1 MSLLIA
7 YAVPFFIALLLLEI
21 QLAKRGLPPG
31 AKGYERR
38 DTWASLSMGL
48 GNVVIAALTKGFAVA
63 LYFAAYQLRY
73 FEIGTG
79 VAAWVLLFFA
89 EDFCYYWFHRFHHEV
104 RFFWAAHV
112 NHHSSRYFNLSTALR
127 QSWTTPITGPIFWV
141 PLALLGFHPF
151 MILTAQ
157 AVSLIYQ
164 FWIHTEL
171 IGRLGPLEWVLNT
184 PSHHRVHHGANV
196 EYLDRNYAGILIVWD
211 RIFGSFEPERAPVDY
226 GLTKNIRTFNPVQIA
241 FHEWWAMFRDALR
254 APSWREAALFLLRP
268 PGWSPDGSTLTAR
281 QMQVQRRGFVEAPAA
296 R

>member
-1 MSLLIA
+1 VSRLIA
-7 YAVPFFIALLLLEI
+7 FAVPAFVALLLLE
-21 QLAKRGLPPG
+21 LALTQRRLPPG
-31 AKGYERR
+31 AKGYEKR

-48 GNVVIAALTKGFAVA
+48 GNVVIAALTKSLAVG
-63 LYFAAYQLRY
+63 LYFAAYQLRF

-127 QSWTTPITGPIFWV
+127 QSWTTPLTGPIFWV

-171 IGRLGPLEWVLNT
+171 IERLGPLEWVLNT

-196 EYLDRNYAGILIVWD
+196 EYLDRNYGGILIVWD
-211 RIFGSFEPERAPVDY
+211 RLFGSFEPERAPVDY
-226 GLTKNIRTFNPVQIA
+226 GLTKNIRTFAPIRIA
-241 FHEWWAMFRDALR
+241 FHEWQAMFRDALR
-254 APSWREAALFLLRP
+254 ADSLREAFAFFLQP
-268 PGWSPDGSTLTAR
+268 PGWSPDGSSLTAR
-281 QMQVQRRGFVEAPAA
+281 QMQAQRRA
-296 R
+296 